1 MLSPSLL
8 VLSQEIVLHIFSYL
22 DLPDL
27 AAVAEAVPSLAA
39 LTTDPILHSQRLSI
53 VVPARLKHFL
63 FSTNA
68 HGVPL
73 RPTIGDLAQ
82 RGVIRGLNVE
92 QRWRM
97 GQYIYTMNSI
107 KQYENGR
114 KVARRHAGMVVSR
127 QLGRRM
133 AASPNQ
139 ALKQLHFSHVLPDV
153 ESSSLNMSR
162 TLLPIVHK
170 LKWSLQR
177 ANLARL
183 LNARVPAASI
193 GEWLEGKGRG
203 LLSEHERVRL
213 AICPDIN
220 KMVRFYESLGVL

>member
-1 MLSPSLL
+1 MAYGT
-8 VLSQEIVLHIFSYL
+8 IHLH
-22 DLPDL
+22 DECERALPRVGTMEAEQ
-27 AAVAEAVPSLAA
+27 AA
-39 LTTDPILHSQRLSI
+39 Q
-53 VVPARLKHFL
+53 
-63 FSTNA
+63 
-68 HGVPL
+68 
-73 RPTIGDLAQ
+73 
-82 RGVIRGLNVE
+82 
-92 QRWRM
+92 
-97 GQYIYTMNSI
+97 SI